1 MFLQQQSKLET
12 CDYTACVTQITWS
25 MQEMYQ
31 VLLISSEQQQNN
43 SVVEVTVCFS

>member
-1 MFLQQQSKLET
+1 MFLQQQSKSET
-12 CDYTACVTQITWS
+12 CDYTVCVTQITWS

-43 SVVEVTVCFS
+43 SVAEVTVCFS